1 MDERKPSMRLLRT
14 PSPPSE
20 AVSSGS
26 QRDLAWWPSGGCEM
40 KAFTIQA
47 AKDGQTVTTVRIG
60 SLVCVEKAK
69 RLLREGWQV
78 HITDAAGQQYAP
90 DQFDQLLPSETAFL
104 PQRDA
109 S

>member
-1 MDERKPSMRLLRT
+1 
-14 PSPPSE
+14 
-20 AVSSGS
+20 
-26 QRDLAWWPSGGCEM
+26 M

-69 RLLREGWQV
+69 RLLQEGWQV
-78 HITDAAGQQYAP
+78 HITDAAGHQYGP

-104 PQRDA
+104 SKRDA